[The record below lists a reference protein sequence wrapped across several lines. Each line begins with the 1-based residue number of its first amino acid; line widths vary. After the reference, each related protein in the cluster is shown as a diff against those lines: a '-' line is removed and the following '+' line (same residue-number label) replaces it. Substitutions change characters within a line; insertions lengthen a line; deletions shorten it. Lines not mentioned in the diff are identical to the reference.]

1 MAGRGHK
8 QGVNQTGRAASG
20 WPSALAVEEAD
31 PAEGR
36 NGLAER
42 LRAGSA
48 TAMTEVFQRHG
59 TVIYNYCFRRT
70 GSWSAAEDLTSTVF
84 LEVWRSRRRS
94 VETGGS
100 ILPWLY
106 GVATNVC
113 RNHQRSQRRRTQ
125 ALTRLSLVD
134 IDVDRQVVADEVV
147 DQLAAE
153 QRVDLVLRR
162 LAALPQSEQDVF
174 LLVCWEELSYAEA
187 AVALGIPIG
196 TVRSRLARVRR
207 TLRELQEQEHV
218 DD

>member
-1 MAGRGHK
+1 
-8 QGVNQTGRAASG
+8 
-20 WPSALAVEEAD
+20 VEEAD

>member
-1 MAGRGHK
+1 
-8 QGVNQTGRAASG
+8 VNQTGRAAAGSPSVLT
-20 WPSALAVEEAD
+20 PSAEASGD
-31 PAEGR
+31 RP

-42 LRAGSA
+42 LRAGSG
-48 TAMTEVFQRHG
+48 TAMTEIFHVHG

-113 RNHQRSQRRRTQ
+113 RNYQRAQRRRSQ
-125 ALTRLSLVD
+125 ALTRLNLV
-134 IDVDRQVVADEVV
+134 DVDRQVVADEVV
-147 DQLAAE
+147 DQLE
-153 QRVDLVLRR
+153 VEERVERVLRR
-162 LAALPQSEQDVF
+162 LAALPQTEQDVF
-174 LLVCWEELSYAEA
+174 LLVCWEELSYAET

-207 TLRELQEQEHV
+207 TLRTVEEQEHV